1 MGRIS
6 AFFRV
11 WSAACPRRS
20 ARALQLAEKTSDEP
34 AVSWVCNGY
43 RNETT
48 PGVCD
53 REAYRVMDAKFVC
66 FALIPR
72 SRLDDCFW
80 VYRIIFPGEFARLPY
95 GLSYRTSSRLPGV
108 VCTSV
113 GRSTLRR
120 AEDAEDEAG

>member
-1 MGRIS
+1 MVIASCLSIGGVLILGGLARRGQN
-6 AFFRV
+6 FRV
-11 WSAACPRRS
+11 FPSLERCVPEEIRPSPAVGR
-20 ARALQLAEKTSDEP
+20 KTSDEP

-80 VYRIIFPGEFARLPY
+80 VYRIIFPGEFARL
-95 GLSYRTSSRLPGV
+95 LNDLLYR
-108 VCTSV
+108 
-113 GRSTLRR
+113 
-120 AEDAEDEAG
+120 A